1 MIPACILAI
10 EDESDREYMTRLY
23 NQYKRLMYSTINEI
37 LKEPWSTED
46 VLQTA
51 VEKLI
56 LKLDL
61 LKSLDEKRL
70 INYIITTSRNLA
82 YNEYNKRTRQAEVIF
97 QENIDSLENDSYTD
111 SIENFFLKKDEQTR
125 FLEIWPELDPKN
137 RYLLE
142 AKYILGRKTPDI
154 AKDLGIKPSSVRMA
168 MTRAR
173 KQAHQLMC
181 QECCNKK
188 T

>member
-1 MIPACILAI
+1 
-10 EDESDREYMTRLY
+10 MTRLY

-82 YNEYNKRTRQAEVIF
+82 YNEYNKQTRQAEVIF
-97 QENIDSLENDSYTD
+97 QENIDSFENDSYTY
-111 SIENFFLKKDEQTR
+111 SIENFFLKKDEQTHL
-125 FLEIWPELDPKN
+125 LEIWSELDPKN

-173 KQAHQLMC
+173 KQAYQLMC
-181 QECCNKK
+181 QECRNKK